1 MHGDRSP
8 RADVRGPNTLLGR
21 RLLPSERPSWSAV
34 PIEHLSLSLRARR
47 VIRGLGIRTLT
58 ELAETDRLRLRAA
71 PECGR
76 RTLAEL
82 AAVVALGRPRL
93 TEAERVLACWR
104 AGIDV
109 DRTWSRTIVGRSLAP
124 AEVLR
129 AARTLVPLD
138 SMSERAVRVLA
149 RLGVLTV
156 LDLAALPELGAIM
169 TKECGRQTRDELR
182 RVVVQALS
190 RSRGA
195 SPGSLNVKVSHDRD
209 D

>member
-93 TEAERVLACWR
+93 TEAERVLARRYRCRPYVESNHRRPFPGARRSPPRRADACSARFDVR
-104 AGIDV
+104 AGGARP
-109 DRTWSRTIVGRSLAP
+109 RTAWCPHGARSGGASRARRHHDQGVRAPNTRRAP
-124 AEVLR
+124 ARGR
-129 AARTLVPLD
+129 AG
-138 SMSERAVRVLA
+138 AVQ
-149 RLGVLTV
+149 
-156 LDLAALPELGAIM
+156 E
-169 TKECGRQTRDELR
+169 
-182 RVVVQALS
+182 S
-190 RSRGA
+190 RSIA
-195 SPGSLNVKVSHDRD
+195 WVSECQGES
-209 D
+209 